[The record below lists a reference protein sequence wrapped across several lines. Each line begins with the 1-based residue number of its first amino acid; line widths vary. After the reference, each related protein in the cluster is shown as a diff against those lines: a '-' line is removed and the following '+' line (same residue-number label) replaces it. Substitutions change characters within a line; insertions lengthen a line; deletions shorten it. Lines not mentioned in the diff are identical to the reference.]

1 MPPVKSRTV
10 EGDDGELRLDRWF
23 RRHYPGLSHGRLEK
37 LLRTG
42 QVRVDGK
49 RAKAGQRVAPGQ
61 SIRVPP
67 NVHPI
72 GAQETGEERA
82 PRKKTGSTRP
92 RAEDAEAIRGWILHE
107 DDRLIVLDKP
117 AGLAVQGGTGNAR
130 NLDAM
135 LNAFGG
141 RKAEKPRLVHRLDKD
156 TSGVLV
162 LAKSARI
169 AAELGQV
176 FRSHAAQK
184 LYWALVV
191 GLPHPRRGQMD
202 APLVKG
208 GGAGQERVS
217 VAQPGSR
224 NNAQS
229 AATRF
234 AVVDHAGDRISWLA
248 LMPLTGRTH
257 QLRVHCL
264 ALGTPIVGD
273 GKYGGRDAFVP
284 GANFARQMHL
294 HARRLRLPHPGGG
307 MLDVTAPLPPHM
319 ADAWRELNFDVNDT
333 DPFEMDDQTGSP
345 VRRR

>member
-1 MPPVKSRTV
+1 MPVENRTV
-10 EGDDGELRLDRWF
+10 AGDDGELRLDRWF
-23 RRHYPGLSHGRLEK
+23 RRHYPDLTHGRLEK

-61 SIRVPP
+61 SIRIPP
-67 NVHPI
+67 TALDT
-72 GAQETGEERA
+72 GARSSKAKGGHRKYA
-82 PRKKTGSTRP
+82 PGR
-92 RAEDAEAIRGWILHE
+92 RAEDAESIRGWILHE
-107 DDRLIVLDKP
+107 DDQLIVLNKP

-135 LNAFGG
+135 LDGLLS

-162 LAKSARI
+162 LARSARV

-208 GGAGQERVS
+208 GGVGQERVS
-217 VAQPGSR
+217 VAGA
-224 NNAQS
+224 NAKDAQS
-229 AATRF
+229 AATRY
-234 AVVDHAGDRISWLA
+234 AVVDHAGDRMSWLA
-248 LMPLTGRTH
+248 MMPLTGRTH

-264 ALGTPIVGD
+264 ALGTPIAGD

-284 GANFARQMHL
+284 GANLARQMHL
-294 HARRLRLPHPGGG
+294 HARRLILPHPGGG
-307 MLDVTAPLPPHM
+307 TLDVTAPLPPHM
-319 ADAWRELNFDVNDT
+319 ADAWRELNFDINDE
-333 DPFEMDDQTGSP
+333 DPFELDDISGTP
-345 VRRR
+345 ARRR